1 MNNNNIEP
9 IEQILIKEKKIS
21 EKVLQEV
28 KTSVITNGNNVGK
41 YLVEMG
47 YVHDEDLIKAISKQL
62 NIPYL
67 KQKDFPESQVSI
79 EDLNISLNYLL
90 EQKCL
95 PIKLEKNKLTVVM
108 NDPLDFYTIDNLKLS
123 LGLDVEVCLSSEKD
137 IIETLENRYGSGAS
151 AMEQI
156 VGDIRDE
163 ELELLSSSDSDDVEH
178 LKDMASE
185 APVIKLVNLI
195 ISRAV
200 EIEASDIHIEP
211 FEGDL
216 KIRYRI
222 DGVLHDM
229 EAPPKQLQNA
239 IISRV
244 KIMAKLNIAE
254 RRLPQDGRIK
264 MRILGKEIDLRV
276 STIPTIYGE
285 SVVLRIL
292 DRENVILELTRLG
305 FPKSSLKKFESTI
318 SKPYGMLLVTGPT
331 GSGKTTTLYASLNKL
346 NSPEKKIIT
355 IEDPIE
361 YQLHGVNQ
369 IHVKPQIGLTFSNGL
384 RSIVRQDPDIIMVG
398 EIRDAET
405 ADIAIQAALTGHMVF
420 STVHTNDSAGAIAR
434 LSDMGIEHYLM
445 ASALVGILAQR
456 LVRKICLHCKEK
468 VKITK
473 KYLDNLG
480 PEFDSILQI
489 NELFE
494 GKGCEKCNQTG
505 YRGRIG
511 IYELLLIHEEIHDMI
526 LEKTSS
532 IHIKEKA
539 RSLGMTTLRGDGWQ
553 KVKDGISSVS
563 EIYRVT
569 LEEGI

>member
-1 MNNNNIEP
+1 MNNKIDS
-9 IEQILIKEKKIS
+9 IEQILLKEKMIS
-21 EKVLQEV
+21 EKMLRELQT
-28 KTSVITNGNNVGK
+28 KKITSGNHIGK
-41 YLVEMG
+41 YLVDMG
-47 YVHDEDLIKAISKQL
+47 FIDEEDLTKAISKQL
-62 NIPYL
+62 NIACL
-67 KQKDFPESQVSI
+67 KKKDYPESPVPI
-79 EDLNISLNYLL
+79 EDLNIPLNYLI
-90 EQKCL
+90 EHKCL
-95 PIKLEKNKLTVVM
+95 PVKLDKDKLTIAMV
-108 NDPLDFYTIDNLKLS
+108 DPLDFYTIDNLKLT
-123 LGLDVEVCLSSEKD
+123 LGFNVEVCLSPEKD
-137 IIETLENRYGSGAS
+137 IIETLEHWYGSGES
-151 AMEQI
+151 IMERI
-156 VGDIRDE
+156 VGNMGEE
-163 ELELLSSSDSDDVEH
+163 ELELLSSTDSDDVEH

-200 EIEASDIHIEP
+200 EIEASDIHFEP
-211 FEGDL
+211 FENDL
-216 KIRYRI
+216 RIRYRI

-229 EAPPKQLQNA
+229 EAPTKRLQNA
-239 IISRV
+239 ISSRI

-264 MRILGKEIDLRV
+264 YRVSGKEIDMRV

-292 DRENVILELTRLG
+292 DRGNVVLDLTKLG
-305 FPKSSLKKFESTI
+305 FPANSLKIFENII

-346 NSPEKKIIT
+346 NSSDKKIIT

-369 IHVKPQIGLTFSNGL
+369 IHVKPQIGLTFSSGL

-420 STVHTNDSAGAIAR
+420 STVHTNDSAGAITR

-445 ASALVGILAQR
+445 ASALVGVLAQR
-456 LVRKICLHCKEK
+456 LVRKICSHCKKLVK
-468 VKITK
+468 VGK
-473 KYLDNLG
+473 KSMEEISSEIKDILDVNDLY
-480 PEFDSILQI
+480 
-489 NELFE
+489 E
-494 GKGCEKCNQTG
+494 GEGCEKCNRTG
-505 YRGRIG
+505 YRGRVG
-511 IYELLLIHEEIHDMI
+511 IYELLLVHEEIHDMI
-526 LEKTSS
+526 LKKTSS
-532 IHIKEKA
+532 VHIKEKA

-553 KVKDGISSVS
+553 KVKDGVTSVS

>member
-1 MNNNNIEP
+1 MNNNIER
-9 IEQILIKEKKIS
+9 IEQILLQEKKIS
-21 EKVLQEV
+21 EKVFHEAQ
-28 KTSVITNGNNVGK
+28 TSVITNGNNIAK

-47 YVHDEDLIKAISKQL
+47 YIHEEDLVKAISKQL
-62 NIPYL
+62 NIPCL
-67 KQKDFPESQVSI
+67 KQKDYPESQVSI
-79 EDLNISLNYLL
+79 EDLNISLNYLM

-95 PIKLEKNKLTVVM
+95 PIKMEKDKLTVVM

-123 LGLDVEVCLSSEKD
+123 LGLDIKVYLSSEKD
-137 IIETLENRYGSGAS
+137 IVETLENRYGSGAS

-156 VGDIRDE
+156 VGDIKTE

-200 EIEASDIHIEP
+200 EIKASDIHIEP

-244 KIMAKLNIAE
+244 KIMARLNIAE

-264 MRILGKEIDLRV
+264 MRILGKEIDFRV

-292 DRENVILELTRLG
+292 DRENVILDLTKLG
-305 FPKSSLKKFESTI
+305 FPENSLKKFDSTI
-318 SKPYGMLLVTGPT
+318 TKPYGMLLVTGPT

-346 NSPEKKIIT
+346 NSSEKKIIT

-369 IHVKPQIGLTFSNGL
+369 IHVKPKIGLTFANGL

-434 LSDMGIEHYLM
+434 LADMGIEHYLM
-445 ASALVGILAQR
+445 ASAMVGILAQR
-456 LVRKICLHCKEK
+456 LVRKICLHCKEEVK
-468 VKITK
+468 VTS

-480 PEFDSILQI
+480 SEIGSILQA

-511 IYELLLIHEEIHDMI
+511 IYEFLLIHDEIHDMI
-526 LEKTSS
+526 LNKTSS
-532 IHIKEKA
+532 NHIKEKA

-553 KVKDGISSVS
+553 KVKEGITSVS

-569 LEEGI
+569 LEEEI

>member
-1 MNNNNIEP
+1 MNNKIES
-9 IEQILIKEKKIS
+9 IEQILLKEKMIS
-21 EKVLQEV
+21 EKMLRELQT
-28 KTSVITNGNNVGK
+28 KKITSGNHIGK
-41 YLVEMG
+41 YLVDMG
-47 YVHDEDLIKAISKQL
+47 FINEEDLTKAISKQL
-62 NIPYL
+62 NIACL
-67 KQKDFPESQVSI
+67 KKKDYPKSPVPI
-79 EDLNISLNYLL
+79 EDLNIPLNYLI
-90 EQKCL
+90 EHKCL
-95 PIKLEKNKLTVVM
+95 PVKLDKDKLTIAMV
-108 NDPLDFYTIDNLKLS
+108 DPLDFYTIDNLKLT
-123 LGLDVEVCLSSEKD
+123 LGFNVEVCLSPEKD
-137 IIETLENRYGSGAS
+137 IIETLEHWYGSGAS
-151 AMEQI
+151 IMERI
-156 VGDIRDE
+156 VGNMGEE
-163 ELELLSSSDSDDVEH
+163 ELELLSSTDSDDVEH

-200 EIEASDIHIEP
+200 EIEASDIHFEP
-211 FEGDL
+211 FENDL
-216 KIRYRI
+216 RIRYRI

-229 EAPPKQLQNA
+229 EAPTKRLQNA
-239 IISRV
+239 ISSRI

-264 MRILGKEIDLRV
+264 HRVSGKEIDMRV

-292 DRENVILELTRLG
+292 DRGNVVLDLTKLG
-305 FPKSSLKKFESTI
+305 FPANSLKKFENII

-346 NSPEKKIIT
+346 NSSDKKIIT

-369 IHVKPQIGLTFSNGL
+369 IHVKPQIGLTFSSGL

-420 STVHTNDSAGAIAR
+420 STVHTNDSAGAITR

-445 ASALVGILAQR
+445 ASALVGVLAQR
-456 LVRKICLHCKEK
+456 LVRKICSHCKKLVK
-468 VKITK
+468 VGK
-473 KYLDNLG
+473 KSMEEISSEIKDILDVNDLY
-480 PEFDSILQI
+480 
-489 NELFE
+489 E
-494 GKGCEKCNQTG
+494 GEGCEKCNRTG

-526 LEKTSS
+526 LKKTSS
-532 IHIKEKA
+532 VHIKEKA

-553 KVKDGISSVS
+553 KVKDGVTSVS

>member
-1 MNNNNIEP
+1 MNNKIES
-9 IEQILIKEKKIS
+9 IEQILLKEKMIS
-21 EKVLQEV
+21 EKMLRELQT
-28 KTSVITNGNNVGK
+28 KKITSGNHIGK
-41 YLVEMG
+41 YLVDMG
-47 YVHDEDLIKAISKQL
+47 FIDEEDLTKAISKQL
-62 NIPYL
+62 NIACL
-67 KQKDFPESQVSI
+67 KKKDYPESPVPI
-79 EDLNISLNYLL
+79 EDLNIPLNYLI
-90 EQKCL
+90 EHKCL
-95 PIKLEKNKLTVVM
+95 PVKLDKDKLTIAMV
-108 NDPLDFYTIDNLKLS
+108 DPLDFYTIDNLKLT
-123 LGLDVEVCLSSEKD
+123 LGFNVEVCLSPEKD
-137 IIETLENRYGSGAS
+137 IIETLEHWYGSGAS
-151 AMEQI
+151 IMERI
-156 VGDIRDE
+156 VGNMGEE
-163 ELELLSSSDSDDVEH
+163 ELELLSSTDSDDVEH

-200 EIEASDIHIEP
+200 EIEASDIHFEP
-211 FEGDL
+211 FENDL
-216 KIRYRI
+216 RIRYRI

-229 EAPPKQLQNA
+229 EAPTKRLQNA
-239 IISRV
+239 ISSRI

-264 MRILGKEIDLRV
+264 HRVSGKEIDMRV

-292 DRENVILELTRLG
+292 DRGNVVLDLTKLG
-305 FPKSSLKKFESTI
+305 FPANSLKKFENII

-346 NSPEKKIIT
+346 NSSDKKIIT

-369 IHVKPQIGLTFSNGL
+369 IHVKPQIGLTFSSGL

-420 STVHTNDSAGAIAR
+420 STVHTNDSAGAITR

-445 ASALVGILAQR
+445 ASALVGVLAQR
-456 LVRKICLHCKEK
+456 LVRKICSHCKKLAK
-468 VKITK
+468 VGK
-473 KYLDNLG
+473 KSLEEIGSEIKDILDVNDLY
-480 PEFDSILQI
+480 
-489 NELFE
+489 E
-494 GKGCEKCNQTG
+494 GEGCEKCNRTG

-526 LEKTSS
+526 LKKTSS
-532 IHIKEKA
+532 VHIKEKA

-553 KVKDGISSVS
+553 KVKDGVTSVS

>member
-1 MNNNNIEP
+1 MKDNIEP
-9 IEQILIKEKKIS
+9 IEQILIREKKIS
-21 EKVLQEV
+21 EKVLREV
-28 KTSVITNGNNVGK
+28 QDNAITNGNHIGK

-47 YVHDEDLIKAISKQL
+47 YIHEEDLINAMRKQL

-67 KQKDFPESQVSI
+67 KQKDFPEQQVSL
-79 EDLNISLNYLL
+79 EDLNTSLNYFI
-90 EQKCL
+90 EHKCL
-95 PIKLEKNKLTVVM
+95 PIKLEGNKLTLAM
-108 NDPLDFYTIDNLKLS
+108 ADPFDFYTIDNLKFTF
-123 LGLDVEVCLSSEKD
+123 GLNIEVCLSSEKD
-137 IIETLENRYGSGAS
+137 IIEALETRYGSGAS
-151 AMEQI
+151 TMERI
-156 VGDIRDE
+156 VGDIGEE
-163 ELELLSSSDSDDVEH
+163 ELELLSSSDSENIEH

-195 ISRAV
+195 VRRAV
-200 EIEASDIHIEP
+200 EIEASDIHLEP
-211 FEGDL
+211 FETDL

-229 EAPPKQLQNA
+229 EAPPKRLQNA

-264 MRILGKEIDLRV
+264 MRILGKEIDMRV

-292 DRENVILELTRLG
+292 DRGNVILELTKLG
-305 FPKSSLKKFESTI
+305 FPKNSLKQFESII

-346 NSPEKKIIT
+346 NTPDKKIIT

-420 STVHTNDSAGAIAR
+420 STLHTNDSAGAISR
-434 LSDMGIEHYLM
+434 LSDMGVEHYLM
-445 ASALVGILAQR
+445 ASALVGVLAQR
-456 LVRKICLHCKEK
+456 LIRKICSHCKEL
-468 VKITK
+468 VNINNQ
-473 KYLDNLG
+473 YLDQLSLEVGNL
-480 PEFDSILQI
+480 PS
-489 NELFE
+489 ELYE
-494 GKGCEKCNQTG
+494 GKGCENCNQTG

-511 IYELLLIHEEIHDMI
+511 IYELLLIQEEIHDRV

-532 IHIKEKA
+532 ILIKEKA
-539 RSLGMTTLRGDGWQ
+539 RSLGMVTLREDGWD
-553 KVKDGISSVS
+553 KVKEGLTTVS

>member
-1 MNNNNIEP
+1 MNNNIEP
-9 IEQILIKEKKIS
+9 IEQILIKENKIS

-47 YVHDEDLIKAISKQL
+47 YVHEEDLIKAISKQL

-67 KQKDFPESQVSI
+67 KQKDFPKSEVSI
-79 EDLNISLNYLL
+79 EDLNISLNYLM

-95 PIKLEKNKLTVVM
+95 PIKLEKNQLTVVM

-137 IIETLENRYGSGAS
+137 ILETLENRYGSGAS

-211 FEGDL
+211 FEGAL

-305 FPKSSLKKFESTI
+305 FPKNSLKKFESTI

-434 LSDMGIEHYLM
+434 LSDMGIEQYLM

-468 VKITK
+468 VKVTK

-480 PEFDSILQI
+480 PEFDSILQV

-526 LEKTSS
+526 LKKTSS

-569 LEEGI
+569 LEEEI

>member
-1 MNNNNIEP
+1 MNNKIES
-9 IEQILIKEKKIS
+9 IEQILLKEKMIS
-21 EKVLQEV
+21 EKMLRELQT
-28 KTSVITNGNNVGK
+28 KKITSGNHIGK
-41 YLVEMG
+41 YLVDMG
-47 YVHDEDLIKAISKQL
+47 FIDEEDLTKAISKQL
-62 NIPYL
+62 NIACL
-67 KQKDFPESQVSI
+67 KKKDYPESPVPI
-79 EDLNISLNYLL
+79 EDLNIPANYLI
-90 EQKCL
+90 EHKCL
-95 PIKLEKNKLTVVM
+95 PIKLDKDKLTIAMV
-108 NDPLDFYTIDNLKLS
+108 DPLDFYTIDNLKLT
-123 LGLDVEVCLSSEKD
+123 LGFNVEVCLSPEKD
-137 IIETLENRYGSGAS
+137 IIETLEHWYGSGES
-151 AMEQI
+151 IMERI
-156 VGDIRDE
+156 VGNMGEE
-163 ELELLSSSDSDDVEH
+163 ELELLSSTDSDDVEH

-200 EIEASDIHIEP
+200 EVEASDIHFEP
-211 FEGDL
+211 FENDL
-216 KIRYRI
+216 RIRYRI

-229 EAPPKQLQNA
+229 EAPTKRLQNA
-239 IISRV
+239 ISSRI

-264 MRILGKEIDLRV
+264 HRVSGKEIDMRV

-292 DRENVILELTRLG
+292 DRGNVVLDLTKLG
-305 FPKSSLKKFESTI
+305 FPANSLKKFENII

-346 NSPEKKIIT
+346 NSSDKKIIT

-369 IHVKPQIGLTFSNGL
+369 IHVKPQIGLTFSSGL

-405 ADIAIQAALTGHMVF
+405 ADVAIQAALTGHMVF
-420 STVHTNDSAGAIAR
+420 STVHTNDSAGAITR

-445 ASALVGILAQR
+445 ASALVGVLAQR
-456 LVRKICLHCKEK
+456 LVRKICSHCKKLAK
-468 VKITK
+468 VGK
-473 KYLDNLG
+473 KSLEEIGSEIKDILDVNDLY
-480 PEFDSILQI
+480 
-489 NELFE
+489 E
-494 GKGCEKCNQTG
+494 GEGCEKCNRTG

-526 LEKTSS
+526 LKKTSS
-532 IHIKEKA
+532 VHIKEKA
-539 RSLGMTTLRGDGWQ
+539 RSLGMTTLREDGWQ
-553 KVKDGISSVS
+553 KVKDGVTSVS

-569 LEEGI
+569 LEEEI

>member
-1 MNNNNIEP
+1 M
-9 IEQILIKEKKIS
+9 IS
-21 EKVLQEV
+21 EKMLRELQTQ
-28 KTSVITNGNNVGK
+28 KITSGNHIGK
-41 YLVEMG
+41 YLVDMG
-47 YVHDEDLIKAISKQL
+47 FIDEEDLTKAISKQL
-62 NIPYL
+62 NIACL
-67 KQKDFPESQVSI
+67 EKKDYPESPVPI
-79 EDLNISLNYLL
+79 EDLNIPLNYLI
-90 EQKCL
+90 EHKCL
-95 PIKLEKNKLTVVM
+95 PVKLDKDKLTIAMV
-108 NDPLDFYTIDNLKLS
+108 DPLDFYTIDNLKLT
-123 LGLDVEVCLSSEKD
+123 LGFNVEVCLSPEKD
-137 IIETLENRYGSGAS
+137 IIETLEHWYGSGES
-151 AMEQI
+151 IMERI
-156 VGDIRDE
+156 VGNMGEE
-163 ELELLSSSDSDDVEH
+163 ELELLSSTDSDDVEH

-200 EIEASDIHIEP
+200 EIEASDIHFEP
-211 FEGDL
+211 FENDL
-216 KIRYRI
+216 RIRYRI

-229 EAPPKQLQNA
+229 EAPTKRLQNA
-239 IISRV
+239 ISSRI

-264 MRILGKEIDLRV
+264 HRVSGKEIDMRV

-292 DRENVILELTRLG
+292 DRGNVVLDLAKLG
-305 FPKSSLKKFESTI
+305 FPANSLKIFENII

-346 NSPEKKIIT
+346 NSSDKKIIT

-369 IHVKPQIGLTFSNGL
+369 IHVKPQIGLTFSSGL

-420 STVHTNDSAGAIAR
+420 STVHTNDSAGAITR

-445 ASALVGILAQR
+445 ASALVGVLAQR
-456 LVRKICLHCKEK
+456 LVRKICSHCKKLVK
-468 VKITK
+468 VGK
-473 KYLDNLG
+473 KSMEEISSEIKDILDVNDLY
-480 PEFDSILQI
+480 
-489 NELFE
+489 E
-494 GKGCEKCNQTG
+494 GEGCEKCNRTG
-505 YRGRIG
+505 YRGRVG
-511 IYELLLIHEEIHDMI
+511 IYELLLVHEEIHDMI
-526 LEKTSS
+526 LKKTSS
-532 IHIKEKA
+532 VHIKEKA

-553 KVKDGISSVS
+553 KVKDGVTSVS